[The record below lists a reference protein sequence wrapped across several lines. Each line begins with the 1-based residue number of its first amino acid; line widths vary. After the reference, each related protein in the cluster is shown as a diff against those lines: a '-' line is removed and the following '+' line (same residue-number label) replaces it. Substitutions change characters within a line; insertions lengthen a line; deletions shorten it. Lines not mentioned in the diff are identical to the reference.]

1 LYAYIKG
8 TVEEKYPDRVVIETS
23 GIGYELLCSANT
35 AKKLNCE
42 EKAKLY
48 THFNIS
54 QDAVALYGFSS
65 LEERTMF
72 RRLISVNRV
81 GPKLALSILSV
92 LSVSDIAAAVITDNA
107 AAFAKVPGMG
117 QKTAARVLLELK
129 EKISLE
135 EFGNTSSGPASQ
147 LDMRAEATAALV
159 ALGYDGAAASRAV
172 AAIGECGRVEEMIT
186 KALKS
191 LAR

>member
-1 LYAYIKG
+1 MYAFIKG
-8 TVEEKYPDRVVIETS
+8 SVAEKYQDRVILEAS

-35 AKKLNCE
+35 VKRLGIE

-48 THFNIS
+48 THLNIS
-54 QDAVALYGFSS
+54 QDAAALYGFFSV
-65 LEERTMF
+65 EERAMF

-92 LSVSDIAAAVITDNA
+92 LSVSDIAAAVVTDNA
-107 AAFAKVPGMG
+107 SAFAKVPGMG

-129 EKISLE
+129 EKISFE
-135 EFGNTSSGPASQ
+135 EFGSTGGSAPAQ

-172 AAIGECGRVEEMIT
+172 ASIQECSRVEEMIT